1 VSIIFGPIHSRRFGK
16 SLGIDLSPNIK
27 QCNYDCV
34 YCELAPTQTTDKQ
47 TDAVPVDTIMEA
59 IESALHA
66 HTDIDVLTLTA
77 NGEPTLYPYLN
88 ELIDRINAIKGDTRT
103 LILSNGSTIADPAI
117 QDALAKIDTV
127 KLSLDCATSRCFKR
141 IDRMHEGIDIE
152 TIQEGMLTFRAHSSH
167 PLIIEILIVQ
177 GINDKP
183 NEIQALNDYL
193 LRLRPDRI
201 DLGTIDRPPAYDV
214 QAVSYERLLELSLL
228 FDPAL
233 PVHIAYR
240 KNATASPASYDDIA
254 ILDTL
259 AKRPLSPEDIA
270 ILFDA
275 QSQKRLEALVQSGQ
289 ITPVEANGV
298 VFFKI
303 PSNNH

>member
-1 VSIIFGPIHSRRFGK
+1 
-16 SLGIDLSPNIK
+16 
-27 QCNYDCV
+27 
-34 YCELAPTQTTDKQ
+34 
-47 TDAVPVDTIMEA
+47 
-59 IESALHA
+59 
-66 HTDIDVLTLTA
+66 
-77 NGEPTLYPYLN
+77 
-88 ELIDRINAIKGDTRT
+88 
-103 LILSNGSTIADPAI
+103 
-117 QDALAKIDTV
+117 
-127 KLSLDCATSRCFKR
+127 
-141 IDRMHEGIDIE
+141 
-152 TIQEGMLTFRAHSSH
+152 MLTFRARSSH

-214 QAVSYERLLELSLL
+214 QAVSYERLLELSRL

-233 PVHIAYR
+233 PVHIAHR
-240 KNATASPASYDDIA
+240 KNAAASPASYDDAA

-275 QSQKRLEALVQSGQ
+275 PSQKRLETLIQNGQ
-289 ITPVEANGV
+289 ITPTQANGV
-298 VFFKI
+298 TFFKI
-303 PSNNH
+303 SSPDY

>member
-16 SLGIDLSPNIK
+16 SLGIDLSPDVK

-34 YCELAPTQTTDKQ
+34 YCELASTATTDKQ
-47 TDAVPVDTIMEA
+47 ATIVPVDTIIDA
-59 IESALHA
+59 IKSALVH
-66 HTDIDVLTLTA
+66 HPDIDVLTLTA

-152 TIQEGMLTFRAHSSH
+152 TIQEGMLSFRTRSSH

-303 PSNNH
+303 PSDNH